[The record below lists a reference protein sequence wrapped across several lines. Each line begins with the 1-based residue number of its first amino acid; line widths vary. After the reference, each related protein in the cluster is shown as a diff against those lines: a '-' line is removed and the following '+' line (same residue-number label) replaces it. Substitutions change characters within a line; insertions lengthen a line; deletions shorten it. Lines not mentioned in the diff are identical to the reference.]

1 MGLRNHSLFSAK
13 SVTIRGSDIFFLLC
27 ILQKQISNPNTS
39 DNFNFRTE
47 LLLDRIIRDITFK
60 RI

>member
-1 MGLRNHSLFSAK
+1 MLVKSHSLFTAQ
-13 SVTIRGSDIFFLLC
+13 SVTITGSDIFFLLC
-27 ILQKQISNPNTS
+27 VLQKQMSNPNTS

-47 LLLDRIIRDITFK
+47 VLLDRIISDINFK

>member
-1 MGLRNHSLFSAK
+1 MLVKSHSLFTAK
-13 SVTIRGSDIFFLLC
+13 SVTITGSDIFFLLC
-27 ILQKQISNPNTS
+27 VLQKQMSNPNTS

-47 LLLDRIIRDITFK
+47 VLLDRIISDINFK

>member
-47 LLLDRIIRDITFK
+47 LLLDRIIKDITFK